1 MLTGQGFVVDR
12 NDRIVQVD
20 HASRTAI
27 APYLGHSLWTYV
39 PEARP
44 LLRPY
49 LAEARETGAEVES
62 TIFYAGAT
70 RDVRVVPVGACLA
83 VRLERRTELDLRILE
98 TLAASLRSIEAEIAA
113 RAPVRRDRPAPASP
127 QALP

>member
-1 MLTGQGFVVDR
+1 LTGQSFVVDR
-12 NDRIVQVD
+12 DDRIVQVD
-20 HASRTAI
+20 DVSRTALG
-27 APYLGHSLWTYV
+27 PFLGHSLWTYL

-44 LLRPY
+44 LLQPY
-49 LAEARETGAEVES
+49 LAEARETGGEVES

-70 RDVRVVPVGACLA
+70 RDVYVVPVGACLA
-83 VRLERRTELDLRILE
+83 VRLERRTELDLRTLE
-98 TLAASLRSIEAEIAA
+98 TLAASLRSIEAELAA

>member
-1 MLTGQGFVVDR
+1 LTGQGFVVDR
-12 NDRIVQVD
+12 DDRIVQVD
-20 HASRTAI
+20 DASRTTI
-27 APYLGHSLWTYV
+27 APYLGHVLWTYL

-44 LLRPY
+44 Q
-49 LAEARETGAEVES
+49 LAPCLEEARESDEAIES

-70 RDVRVVPVGACLA
+70 VDVRVVPVGACLA
-83 VRLERRTELDLRILE
+83 VQLERRTELDLRTLE
-98 TLAASLRSIEAEIAA
+98 TLAASLRSIEAELAA